1 MALRFYYPSNELTTF
16 PAGQVFAI
24 AEQQVGD
31 VYVELG
37 SGAELVVDSLIA
49 VEIEAGQVVVPQDLA
64 TEMNQA
70 RLAVQALLL
79 ENHRATRLL
88 IEQLR
93 NAGGA
98 EAVLA
103 IWEVLAVMRGKPVQ
117 KNNSVQV
124 NAELTALIDAIND
137 QYILPIDLIQIASQ
151 FLQEAKGGADKKNA
165 DLDAV
170 YRQKLR
176 DGCSRLVR
184 LRQQMIVSNTGLVS
198 FIANR
203 YRNSS
208 ISFED
213 LQQEGMVGLIKAVDR
228 FDAERGIRF
237 STYAVFWIKQAIS
250 RLIIKQEKVVRLPVA
265 LAERAWVVFDL
276 MRSCYLENNRWPTEA
291 EIQSQCSLS
300 AEEIRTISNYYQD
313 THSLDAGLSE
323 DNPEQTLMDTLSQQ
337 QFVQPLN
344 ELISNNLNLFV
355 TQVVA
360 TLTEKE
366 AAILNMRFGLKNHSA
381 MTLQAIAD
389 HLHVTRER
397 VRQIQNQ
404 ALYKLKQQFGYE
416 LLPFLEANDN

>member
-1 MALRFYYPSNELTTF
+1 
-16 PAGQVFAI
+16 
-24 AEQQVGD
+24 
-31 VYVELG
+31 
-37 SGAELVVDSLIA
+37 
-49 VEIEAGQVVVPQDLA
+49 
-64 TEMNQA
+64 
-70 RLAVQALLL
+70 
-79 ENHRATRLL
+79 
-88 IEQLR
+88 
-93 NAGGA
+93 
-98 EAVLA
+98 
-103 IWEVLAVMRGKPVQ
+103 
-117 KNNSVQV
+117 
-124 NAELTALIDAIND
+124 
-137 QYILPIDLIQIASQ
+137 
-151 FLQEAKGGADKKNA
+151 
-165 DLDAV
+165 
-170 YRQKLR
+170 
-176 DGCSRLVR
+176 
-184 LRQQMIVSNTGLVS
+184 
-198 FIANR
+198 
-203 YRNSS
+203 
-208 ISFED
+208 
-213 LQQEGMVGLIKAVDR
+213 
-228 FDAERGIRF
+228 
-237 STYAVFWIKQAIS
+237 
-250 RLIIKQEKVVRLPVA
+250 VA